1 METSCR
7 FLWAAGVVAVRVP
20 FTKGRLTMARQA
32 LHGVEFWADQ
42 LTQQKASGLSVSEY
56 CRREGLKLHNFYYNR
71 RRVLASAHGLE
82 HRPSTGQR
90 QVTGGQAG
98 GQQAVTRQ
106 QLADGARG
114 TAGSGNCAARA
125 AVIAIQWNERTW
137 LHVPAERI
145 DTLEAILK
153 LTQRLAGHDGQTNA
167 FRSVVVRS

>member
-1 METSCR
+1 M
-7 FLWAAGVVAVRVP
+7 P
-20 FTKGRLTMARQA
+20 RQA
-32 LHGVEFWADQ
+32 LHGVEFWLDQ

-56 CRREGLKLHNFYYNR
+56 CRREGLKLHNFYYGR
-71 RRVLASAHGLE
+71 RRVMASVRGLD
-82 HRPSTGQR
+82 HSQSPGQR
-90 QVTGGQAG
+90 QVTGGRQVPG
-98 GQQAVTRQ
+98 GQASGQQVVTRQ

-114 TAGSGNCAARA
+114 AATGSGNSAARA